1 MNEQEQ
7 EKLAIK
13 RMYNL
18 WNAVSDIVKY
28 HNSGDYTDEG
38 AINSL
43 KDAFDYAKNL
53 Q

>member
-28 HNSGDYTDEG
+28 HNSGDFSDDG
-38 AINSL
+38 AIIAL